1 MTLKR
6 LAVLM
11 VLVLL
16 SAATPNDAE
25 AQICDETCVIWMDSE
40 GSWAGFG
47 CITGGGFWVN
57 CEATV
62 DRCSLDACGV
72 TSITTI
78 DGTVLAVGSSC
89 ELQKLVNG
97 VTEYSDKP
105 YVDEEYLLIVEGE
118 SRSVIAPTS
127 S

>member
-16 SAATPNDAE
+16 SAAAPNDAE
-25 AQICDETCVIWMDSE
+25 AQICDETCVIWLDSE
-40 GSWAGFG
+40 GTWAGFG

-57 CEATV
+57 CRATANS
-62 DRCSLDACGV
+62 CSLDSCRL
-72 TSITTI
+72 TSITTV

-97 VTEYSDKP
+97 VTEYSGEP
-105 YVDEEYLLIVEGE
+105 YVDDEYLTIVEE
-118 SRSVIAPTS
+118 
-127 S
+127 